1 MIGMIRTQKEDLIPK
16 MLAALALAGVIFA
29 ISANSAN
36 SATTFVVNDKFDSS
50 DEDLTDNACD
60 VAVLIAGDQ
69 CTLRAA
75 IEQANTTSGADTIN
89 FNIPDDPSIPGDEV
103 RTISPVSS
111 LPEITGVVAID
122 GYTQGDATSTTT
134 DDAKPN
140 TLVVGN
146 NAVLKVELD
155 GSSAGNANG
164 LIISAGSST
173 VRGLV
178 INRFAGGSISG
189 TGIIL
194 KTNGNNMIAGNF
206 LGTDATGTADQGN
219 EDGLVI
225 EQNSSNNT
233 IGGPLPEDR
242 NVISG
247 NGYGLQ
253 FSNSSSGNQVQG
265 NYIGTKKNGTEAL
278 PNSADAGIN
287 VGGDNNVIGGA
298 DAGERNVISGNGQD
312 GVRISGNGNQVWGNY
327 IGTSANGTGPL
338 GNGRHGV
345 LVDGTAV
352 SVSNNTIGGTTAGT
366 RNVISA
372 NVGAGISIAGASS
385 TSVQGNYVGTDKSGT
400 ADLGND
406 DDGVEVLNSSN
417 NTIGDDDPT
426 DGLTNAAN
434 TIAFN
439 GSSFEDGVR
448 IGGVA
453 GGTGNR
459 ILSNSIFSNADMGI
473 DLGDNGVTPN
483 DPGDPDTGA
492 NNLQNFPVL
501 TSARSSRR
509 GTTIKGTLNS
519 TASTTFTV
527 QFFSGPAMD
536 LEGKKFL
543 GQKSVTT
550 DASGNASFTFKT
562 MKKIAGEATA
572 TATDA
577 GGNTSEFSAAK
588 KVVRRR

>member
-1 MIGMIRTQKEDLIPK
+1 MTGVIRTQIEGPIPK
-16 MLAALALAGVIFA
+16 TLVVLVAVILAIGT
-29 ISANSAN
+29 NSAR
-36 SATTFVVNDKFDSS
+36 ADTTFVVNDKFDSS
-50 DEDLTDNACD
+50 DEDLTDNVCD
-60 VAVLIAGDQ
+60 VAVLIAGAQ

-75 IEQANTTSGADTIN
+75 IEQANATPGVDTIN

-103 RTISPVSS
+103 RTISPVSP

-122 GYTQGDATSTTT
+122 GYTQGDATSTTA
-134 DDAKPN
+134 DDARPN
-140 TLVVGN
+140 TLAVGN
-146 NAVLKVELD
+146 NAVLKIELD

-173 VRGLV
+173 VRGLM

-194 KTNGNNMIAGNF
+194 KTNGNNVIAGNF

-219 EDGLVI
+219 EEGLVI

-233 IGGPLPEDR
+233 IGGPLPEER

-247 NGYGLQ
+247 NGYGLS
-253 FSNSSSGNQVQG
+253 FSNSSSGNQVQA

-278 PNSADAGIN
+278 PNSLDGIN
-287 VGGDNNVIGGA
+287 VGGSNNVIGGA
-298 DAGERNVISGNGQD
+298 DAGERNVISANAQE
-312 GVRISGNGNQVWGNY
+312 GVSIVGVGASSNFVQGNY
-327 IGTSANGTGPL
+327 IGT
-338 GNGRHGV
+338 
-345 LVDGTAV
+345 
-352 SVSNNTIGGTTAGT
+352 
-366 RNVISA
+366 
-372 NVGAGISIAGASS
+372 
-385 TSVQGNYVGTDKSGT
+385 DKTGT
-400 ADLGND
+400 ADLGNGNN
-406 DDGVEVLNSSN
+406 GVLIASEASN
-417 NTIGDDDPT
+417 NTVG
-426 DGLTNAAN
+426 GASSGAAN

-439 GSSFEDGVR
+439 GSVFQDGVR
-448 IGGVA
+448 IGGAVA
-453 GGTGNR
+453 GTGNS
-459 ILSNSIFSNADMGI
+459 ILRNSIFSNADLGI

-483 DPGDPDTGA
+483 DIGDPDTGA

-501 TSARSSRR
+501 TSAKSSRR

-519 TASTTFTV
+519 TASTTFTI

-536 LEGKKFL
+536 LEGKRFM

-562 MKKIAGEATA
+562 KKKAAGEATA

-577 GGNTSEFSAAK
+577 GGNTSEFSAART
-588 KVVRRR
+588 VARRR

>member
-1 MIGMIRTQKEDLIPK
+1 MTTSTGTGRFRI
-16 MLAALALAGVIFA
+16 LAALALAAVIFA
-29 ISANSAN
+29 ISANSAH

-75 IEQANTTSGADTIN
+75 IEQANATSGADTIN

-122 GYTQGDATSTTT
+122 GYTQGNATSTTT

-140 TLVVGN
+140 TLAVGN

-164 LIISAGSST
+164 LIISAGSSM

-189 TGIIL
+189 TGIVL
-194 KTNGNNMIAGNF
+194 KANGTNVIAGNF

-233 IGGPLPEDR
+233 IGGPLPEER

-247 NGYGLQ
+247 NGYGSQ

-278 PNSADAGIN
+278 PNSFDGIA
-287 VGGDNNVIGGA
+287 VGGDNNIIGGA
-298 DAGERNVISGNGQD
+298 DAGERNVISGNSED
-312 GVRISGNGNQVWGNY
+312 GVEISSSGNQVRGNY
-327 IGTSANGTGPL
+327 IGTKANGTGSL

-345 LVDGTAV
+345 LVDGSAV
-352 SVSNNTIGGTTAGT
+352 FPSNNTIGGTTAGE

-372 NVGAGISIAGASS
+372 NGQEGVSIVGVGASS
-385 TSVQGNYVGTDKSGT
+385 NFVQGNYIGTDKTGA
-400 ADLGND
+400 ADLGNGNN
-406 DDGVEVLNSSN
+406 GVLIASEASN
-417 NTIGDDDPT
+417 NTVGGT
-426 DGLTNAAN
+426 SSGAAN

-439 GSSFEDGVR
+439 GSSFQDGVR
-448 IGGVA
+448 IGGAV
-453 GGTGNR
+453 GGTGNS
-459 ILSNSIFSNADMGI
+459 ILRNSIFSNADLGI

-483 DPGDPDTGA
+483 DTGDLDTGH

-501 TSARSSRR
+501 TSAKTSRR
-509 GTTIKGTLNS
+509 GTTVKGTLNS

-536 LEGKKFL
+536 LEGKKFM

-562 MKKIAGEATA
+562 KKKAAGEATA

-588 KVVRRR
+588 KIVRRR